1 MRDKIIALARE
12 AGLGTALCHN
22 SIDGDRIWIE
32 GADWHDEVER
42 FYQLAVADAIT
53 AADKRIAELEDKL
66 VSHAPEAHS
75 VTNAD
80 HFKLAERYREA
91 ERKLAVA
98 REALKSAYDT
108 ATDHDDREPF
118 DWAVYCEMLY
128 QTLAQIGEK

>member
-1 MRDKIIALARE
+1 MSNAELINRLRSDVNNLCGNHSLEAADALA
-12 AGLGTALCHN
+12 
-22 SIDGDRIWIE
+22 
-32 GADWHDEVER
+32 
-42 FYQLAVADAIT
+42 

-98 REALKSAYDT
+98 REALTKIAQTIADG
-108 ATDHDDREPF
+108 EPEDVGGMVRKCF
-118 DWAVYCEMLY
+118 EIID
-128 QTLAQIGEK
+128 QTISKTRR

>member
-42 FYQLAVADAIT
+42 FYQLAVA
-53 AADKRIAELEDKL
+53 ED
-66 VSHAPEAHS
+66 
-75 VTNAD
+75 
-80 HFKLAERYREA
+80 REKA

-98 REALKSAYDT
+98 REALKSAYNT

>member
-42 FYQLAVADAIT
+42 FYQLAVA
-53 AADKRIAELEDKL
+53 ED
-66 VSHAPEAHS
+66 
-75 VTNAD
+75 
-80 HFKLAERYREA
+80 REKA

-98 REALKSAYDT
+98 REALHTIKYCQHEVVALV
-108 ATDHDDREPF
+108 ARE
-118 DWAVYCEMLY
+118 A
-128 QTLAQIGEK
+128 LAQIGVEDADHK